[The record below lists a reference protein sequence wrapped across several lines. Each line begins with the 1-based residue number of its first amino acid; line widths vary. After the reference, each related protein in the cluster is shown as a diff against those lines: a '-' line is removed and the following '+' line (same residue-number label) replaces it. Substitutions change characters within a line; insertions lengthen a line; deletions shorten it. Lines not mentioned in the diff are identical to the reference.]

1 MRHITK
7 MKKLAPARSDQPKWL
22 KVFNDLKLP
31 KTTYNDS
38 KWLGMTQ
45 NYQNLDEVQK
55 WKKKKPQSDLEWVKM
70 TQNDFRMVWNYLK
83 SPKMTYLDS

>member
-55 WKKKKPQSDLEWVKM
+55 WKKKTSKWPRMS
-70 TQNDFRMVWNYLK
+70 QNDSKWL
-83 SPKMTYLDS
+83 

>member
-1 MRHITK
+1 
-7 MKKLAPARSDQPKWL
+7 
-22 KVFNDLKLP
+22 
-31 KTTYNDS
+31 
-38 KWLGMTQ
+38 MTQ

-55 WKKKKPQSDLEWVKM
+55 WKKKSQSDLEWVKM